1 MELLAEHG
9 MTTLRVAL
17 AQINATVGDLDGN
30 VRKVV
35 DYVGRARDLGAD
47 VVALPELAITGYPP
61 EDLVFRPQFVAA
73 NRQAL
78 DDVIAESHG
87 ITVIVGFVDSE
98 PNSGPNPGQGRI
110 YNAAAVASDGELVSV
125 YRKQL
130 LPNYGVF
137 DERRYFTPGD
147 STQVYCIGGSPM
159 AVNICEDIWFSHGP
173 TGAQAIQGARLIVNI
188 NGSPYHR
195 GKRVQREGM
204 LAERARENGVAI
216 AYVNM
221 VGGQDELVFDGGSV
235 FVSPTGDVTTR
246 ARQFEEELLVCDVPI
261 AQMAPNPDSDLGTG
275 TGTGTT
281 EGFIAISGARP
292 KPRPSLPATQDP
304 DPMSDLEEVYTA
316 LVTGTGDYVRKTGF
330 DKVVLALSGGIDST
344 LVTVIATDALGPEN
358 VVVVSMPSRYSS
370 QGSVTD
376 ADALARNLG
385 VEMLSTPIEPVF
397 AAYLSTLES
406 AFAGTEPDVAEENL
420 QSRIRGDLVMA
431 LSNKFGY
438 LALTTGNK
446 SEYAT
451 GYATLYGDMSG
462 GFAVIKDVPKTLVYD
477 LCRYRNTVS
486 PVIPV
491 SVIIK
496 PPSAELRPDQL
507 DEDSLPP
514 YEVLDPIAKAYVE
527 DDLSY
532 GQIVELGYA
541 PETVQRVISL
551 IDRAEYKRRQA
562 APGVK
567 ITERNF
573 GRDRRMPII
582 NRYRPF

>member
-1 MELLAEHG
+1 
-9 MTTLRVAL
+9 MTALRVAL
-17 AQINATVGDLDGN
+17 AQINVTVGDLDGN
-30 VRKVV
+30 VEKIV
-35 DYVGRARDLGAD
+35 DRIARARDLGAD
-47 VVALPELAITGYPP
+47 LVALPELAITGYPP
-61 EDLVFRPQFVAA
+61 EDLVFRPQFVEA
-73 NRQAL
+73 NRSAL
-78 DDVIAESHG
+78 YEVVAATQD
-87 ITVIVGFVDSE
+87 ITVVVGFV
-98 PNSGPNPGQGRI
+98 NSDEDGV
-110 YNAAAVASDGELVSV
+110 YNAAAIVSGGELIDV

-137 DERRYFTPGD
+137 DEQRYFSPGT
-147 STQVYCIGGSPM
+147 SAHVYRIGGTPVG
-159 AVNICEDIWFSHGP
+159 VNVCEDIWASDGP
-173 TGAQAIQGARLIVNI
+173 TTEQANNGAKLIVNI

-195 GKRVQREGM
+195 GKRIEREAM

-235 FVSPTGDVTTR
+235 VLSACGEVVAR
-246 ARQFEEELLVCDVPI
+246 ARQFEEDLLVCDVEIEVPEGDDEEGD
-261 AQMAPNPDSDLGTG
+261 PDTRIDKGH
-275 TGTGTT
+275 
-281 EGFIAISGARP
+281 IAISQEAAASRPALPASDARP
-292 KPRPSLPATQDP
+292 LD
-304 DPMSDLEEVYTA
+304 DLAEVYAA
-316 LVTGTGDYVRKTGF
+316 LVTGTRDYAHKAGF
-330 DKVVLALSGGIDST
+330 EKAVLALSGGIDST
-344 LVTVIATDALGPEN
+344 LVAVIAADALGPAN

-370 QGSVTD
+370 EGSVLD
-376 ADALARNLG
+376 AKELARNLG
-385 VEMLSTPIEPVF
+385 VELMTTPIEPVF
-397 AAYLSTLES
+397 SAYLTTLES
-406 AFAGTEPDVAEENL
+406 AFESTESDVAEENL

-486 PVIPV
+486 AVIPEA
-491 SVIIK
+491 VIEK
-496 PPSAELRPDQL
+496 PPSAELRPDQR

-514 YEVLDPIAKAYVE
+514 YDILDPILKAYVE
-527 DDLSY
+527 DDLPY
-532 GQIVELGYA
+532 RDIVRAGYPA
-541 PETVQRVISL
+541 EIVRQVITL
-551 IDRAEYKRRQA
+551 VDRAEYKRRQA

>member
-1 MELLAEHG
+1 
-9 MTTLRVAL
+9 MTALRVAL

-30 VRKVV
+30 VRMVV

-47 VVALPELAITGYPP
+47 LVALPELAITGYPP

-78 DDVIAESHG
+78 DAVIAGSHG
-87 ITVIVGFVDSE
+87 ITVVVGFVDSDAPSE
-98 PNSGPNPGQGRI
+98 SGRGRI
-110 YNAAAVASDGELVSV
+110 YNAAAIASDGKLVSV

-137 DERRYFTPGD
+137 DEQRYFTPGE
-147 STQVYCIGGSPM
+147 TIGVYGIGGSPV
-159 AVNICEDIWFSHGP
+159 AVNICEDIWQPHGP
-173 TGAQAIQGARLIVNI
+173 TAAQAARGARLIVNI

-195 GKRVQREGM
+195 GKRAQRESM

-235 FVSPTGDVTTR
+235 VISPTGEVVTR
-246 ARQFEEELLVCDVPI
+246 APQFEENLLVCDVPI
-261 AQMAPNPDSDLGTG
+261 TPLAIDPGKA
-275 TGTGTT
+275 
-281 EGFIAISGARP
+281 EAFIAVSGAKP
-292 KPRPSLPATQDP
+292 KPGPSLKASP
-304 DPMSDLEEVYTA
+304 DPAPLGDLAEVYAA
-316 LVTGTGDYVRKTGF
+316 LVTGTRDYARKTGF
-330 DKVVLALSGGIDST
+330 DKVVLALSGGVDST
-344 LVTVIATDALGPEN
+344 LVAVIAADALGPEN

-370 QGSVTD
+370 EGSVTD

-385 VEMLSTPIEPVF
+385 VEMLSTPIEQVF
-397 AAYLSTLES
+397 GAYLKTLEP
-406 AFAGTEPDVAEENL
+406 AFSGTEPDVAEENL

-491 SVIIK
+491 SVIDK
-496 PPSAELRPDQL
+496 PPSAELRPDQF

-514 YEVLDPIAKAYVE
+514 YDVLDAIAKAYVE
-527 DDLSY
+527 NDMPY
-532 GQIVELGYA
+532 AQIVELGHA